1 MNYERLTEKKLYY
14 VKDNVE
20 YLFVPILNPS
30 NDNILNIGKSYNV
43 DELPNMIQGK
53 YLSNYI
59 GYNPIG
65 WWVYVEVN
73 KNELL
78 YK

>member
-1 MNYERLTEKKLYY
+1 MDYEKVSEKKLYY
-14 VKDNVE
+14 VKNNVE
-20 YLFVPILNPS
+20 YLFVPILNS
-30 NDNILNIGKSYNV
+30 KNDNGLNIGESYNIN
-43 DELPNMIQGK
+43 ELPNIIQGK

-65 WWVYVEVN
+65 WWTNIKVN
-73 KNELL
+73 KKKLL

>member
-1 MNYERLTEKKLYY
+1 MDYEKVYEKKLYY

-20 YLFVPILNPS
+20 YLFVPILNS
-30 NDNILNIGKSYNV
+30 KNDNELNIGKSYNI

-59 GYNPIG
+59 GYNPTG
-65 WWVYVEVN
+65 WWTNITVN
-73 KNELL
+73 KNKLL
-78 YK
+78 CK